1 MDRTALNFTNAT
13 ENVLKIPENMMLI
26 WIQVAHIS
34 YKDMENLEFQ
44 MVLINNYYANLN
56 RIHICFPMKIGKSLN
71 ESSDIDTDVIPVNN
85 FFLSF
90 S

>member
-1 MDRTALNFTNAT
+1 
-13 ENVLKIPENMMLI
+13 
-26 WIQVAHIS
+26 
-34 YKDMENLEFQ
+34 MENLEFQ
-44 MVLINNYYANLN
+44 MVLINNYYTNPN